1 MNHPKE
7 GPFESQEEFVPR
19 RKRRSRDDP
28 MERNYICVCGK
39 RYLSYP
45 ALYTHIKNKHQGKQ
59 PAPGEAGA
67 TRLGETKS
75 MMVTRDE
82 PDNEH

>member
-1 MNHPKE
+1 M
-7 GPFESQEEFVPR
+7 PR

-59 PAPGEAGA
+59 PTPGEAGT

>member
-1 MNHPKE
+1 M
-7 GPFESQEEFVPR
+7 PR

-45 ALYTHIKNKHQGKQ
+45 ALYTHIKNKHQGKA
-59 PAPGEAGA
+59 PSPGEVG

-82 PDNEH
+82 P